1 MAYRRDAGV
10 DAPTHSI
17 PGDLQMTP
25 RALATSLTTLVLTGA
40 AVLSG
45 ASAGA
50 SQVAATAFGYR
61 PAAGTTTQTGSWSVT
76 DPDLVVVEQNGSS
89 VQMGA
94 DVENMIRVH
103 LTLPNGAVPAP
114 GLTFQLGTQTSSTV
128 GLATAFVD
136 RTCTYTSG
144 TVTIHEWAG
153 GGTDVTAAAID
164 VSGSCGDSQVRLD
177 SARPW
182 SGLDVTRR
190 AAFGDAPLMSS
201 ATRDVVVAVDGESP
215 VTFSGAGVLLQ
226 AEDED
231 FGVMADECAGTTVPP
246 GSSCIVTVGF
256 MPWVEGPSTATLVIP
271 DSTTIGSTRVALDG
285 TGVSDSTGSYAGPA
299 KPVRLVDT
307 RRAGARTPLAGGST
321 TKFAVAAAGV
331 PAGRASA
338 VVVNLTAVATTS
350 AGHFTMFP
358 GGTSRPTASSIN
370 FPKGWTGANM
380 VTVPVGADGTIALY
394 NYGGAAHAVID
405 VLGWYWKGSEE
416 DLGSQMLPLGDAF
429 RVYDSRAESDPLS
442 GTESQD
448 ISDDWGDPEAAAQV
462 SEYVLTVT
470 AVGATKPGVLTV
482 WSGQGTR
489 PTASTVNYEPG
500 VIAPNM
506 VVVRAGH
513 SAGSA
518 GFRVSNTSSG
528 SVHVVV
534 DVVGI
539 QLSDSAFGLRFT
551 PRATPTRILDTR
563 RNQGLSGVFTARA
576 QRTVDASSVA
586 TPGESVYLVA
596 NTTGVQPTR
605 RTFLSVWAPEPEA
618 VRPDASILNVN
629 AGAVRAASTYAPLSE
644 TGRFRLFNDAGS
656 MHVVMD
662 VAGTLDW
669 YPSPDDLGPLAG
681 IAGRS
686 IAGGDEVAPAGSW
699 PADPRGRTAR
709 HGDVSTERLTG

>member
-1 MAYRRDAGV
+1 MG
-10 DAPTHSI
+10 T
-17 PGDLQMTP
+17 
-25 RALATSLTTLVLTGA
+25 
-40 AVLSG
+40 
-45 ASAGA
+45 
-50 SQVAATAFGYR
+50 
-61 PAAGTTTQTGSWSVT
+61 GTT
-76 DPDLVVVEQNGSS
+76 
-89 VQMGA
+89 
-94 DVENMIRVH
+94 
-103 LTLPNGAVPAP
+103 
-114 GLTFQLGTQTSSTV
+114 
-128 GLATAFVD
+128 
-136 RTCTYTSG
+136 
-144 TVTIHEWAG
+144 
-153 GGTDVTAAAID
+153 
-164 VSGSCGDSQVRLD
+164 
-177 SARPW
+177 
-182 SGLDVTRR
+182 
-190 AAFGDAPLMSS
+190 
-201 ATRDVVVAVDGESP
+201 
-215 VTFSGAGVLLQ
+215 
-226 AEDED
+226 
-231 FGVMADECAGTTVPP
+231 
-246 GSSCIVTVGF
+246 
-256 MPWVEGPSTATLVIP
+256 
-271 DSTTIGSTRVALDG
+271 
-285 TGVSDSTGSYAGPA
+285 DSTGSYAGPA

-307 RRAGARTPLAGGST
+307 RRAGTRKPLAGGST
-321 TKFAVAAAGV
+321 TKFAVAGAGV

-350 AGHFTMFP
+350 AGYFTMFP

-405 VLGWYWKGSEE
+405 VLGWYWKGADE

-429 RVYDSRAESDPLS
+429 RAYDSRDESDPLS
-442 GTESQD
+442 GTESED
-448 ISDDWGDPEAAAQV
+448 IYDDFGDPEAAAQV

-513 SAGSA
+513 SAKGA

-534 DVVGI
+534 DIVGI
-539 QLSDSAFGLRFT
+539 HLSDSAFGLRFT

-563 RNQGLSGVFTARA
+563 KGQGLSGAFTARA
-576 QRTVDASSVA
+576 QRTVNASSVA

-596 NTTGVQPTR
+596 NTTGVLPTR

-644 TGRFRLFNDAGS
+644 TGRFRLYNDAGS

-669 YPSPDDLGPLAG
+669 YPSLDDLGPVPG
-681 IAGRS
+681 IAGGT
-686 IAGGDEVAPAGSW
+686 IAGDAEAAAAAPGRPTRAAGR
-699 PADPRGRTAR
+699 RGTA
-709 HGDVSTERLTG
+709 T